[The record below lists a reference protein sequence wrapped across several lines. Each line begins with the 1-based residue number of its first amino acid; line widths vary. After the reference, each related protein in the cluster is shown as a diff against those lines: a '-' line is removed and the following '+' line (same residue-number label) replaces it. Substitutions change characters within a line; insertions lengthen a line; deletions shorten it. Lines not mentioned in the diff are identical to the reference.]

1 MSRTEEHLA
10 YPAAAEAF
18 WVGQAELAAEKVGEE
33 ALERMTPAV
42 AHLSDLFTTE
52 RPDQKFPDYFADPR
66 LLAAYGVFFL
76 PQSFT
81 RTSYALAQ
89 IVGLRGWRPRSAEP
103 AILDLGSGPGSC
115 GVAAAYRLRQA
126 GFAKLSLQ
134 GVDKSPSALASME
147 TFAHA
152 ALGDAVATKTRI
164 GDAARPETWPEGPF
178 DLIVAGFVLN
188 EMPQLDQAALL
199 RWFGELKAKLAPG
212 GLILILE
219 PALRITAERLQ
230 RLSDAIASGG
240 MNRIAPELDSLPDPQ
255 LGPGEHW
262 SHETRAWEAP
272 ASTEFVNRHL
282 HRDLREVRFSF
293 AAFSDASLAP
303 LPAGLSRLISDV
315 QIIKGLIR
323 FITIRE
329 GRIES
334 VEVPTRGLSK
344 HEVKKLASG
353 FGRGD
358 VVRHPHPAAPKLRL
372 ANHADLEVF
381 WTPRTTG
388 HHNVTKSAGHL
399 FA

>member
-1 MSRTEEHLA
+1 MSPTDSSIA
-10 YPAAAEAF
+10 YPVEAEAF
-18 WVGQAELAAEKVGEE
+18 WVSQAELTSEKLGDE

-52 RPDQKFPDYFADPR
+52 RPDKKFPDYFADPR

-81 RTSYALAQ
+81 RTSIALAQ
-89 IVGLRGWRPRSAEP
+89 TCGLRGWKPSNAIP

-126 GFAKLSLQ
+126 GIKKIKLH
-134 GVDKSPSALASME
+134 GVDKSPCALASME
-147 TFAHA
+147 SFAQA
-152 ALGDAVATKTRI
+152 TLGEDVETKTRI
-164 GDAARPETWPEGPF
+164 GDASRPETWPEGPF
-178 DLIVAGFVLN
+178 DLIVAGFVMN
-188 EMPQLDQAALL
+188 EMPQLDHAALL
-199 RWFGELKAKLAPG
+199 RWFGELKARLAPG

-230 RLSDAIASGG
+230 KLSDEVASGA
-240 MNRIAPELDSLPDPQ
+240 MTRIAPELDALPDPQ

-262 SHETRAWEAP
+262 SHETRAWKAP

-293 AAFSDASLAP
+293 AAFSDAPLSP
-303 LPAGLSRLISDV
+303 LPLGLSRLISDV
-315 QIIKGLIR
+315 QIIKGLLR

-329 GRIES
+329 GAIES

-344 HEVKKLASG
+344 HEVKKLAAT

-358 VVRHPHPAAPKLRL
+358 IVRHPHPAAPKLRL
-372 ANHADLEVF
+372 ANHEELTVF
-381 WTPRTTG
+381 WTP
-388 HHNVTKSAGHL
+388 KAPQEP
-399 FA
+399 

>member
-1 MSRTEEHLA
+1 MSPTDLLA
-10 YPAAAEAF
+10 YPAEAEAF
-18 WVGQAELAAEKVGEE
+18 WIAQAELAAEKLGDE

-52 RPDQKFPDYFADPR
+52 RPDKKFPDYFADPR

-81 RTSYALAQ
+81 RTSFALAQ
-89 IVGLRGWRPRSAEP
+89 ISGLRGWKPARPRP

-115 GVAAAYRLRQA
+115 GVAAAHRLRQA
-126 GFAKLSLQ
+126 GYEHVELY
-134 GVDKSPSALASME
+134 GVDKSPSALAAME
-147 TFAHA
+147 NFAQATLGPA
-152 ALGDAVATKTRI
+152 AATKTRI

-178 DLIVAGFVLN
+178 DLIVAGFVMN
-188 EMPQLDQAALL
+188 EMPQLDAAALL

-219 PALRITAERLQ
+219 PALRVTAERLQ
-230 RLSDAIASGG
+230 RLSDVVAAGV
-240 MNRIAPELDSLPDPQ
+240 MTRVAPELDALPDPQ

-293 AAFSDASLAP
+293 AAFSDAPLEP
-303 LPAGLSRLISDV
+303 LPPGLSRLISDV
-315 QIIKGLIR
+315 QIIKGLLR
-323 FITIRE
+323 FISIRD

-344 HEVKKLASG
+344 HEVKQLAAG

-358 VVRHPHPAAPKLRL
+358 IVRHPHPAAPKLRL
-372 ANHADLEVF
+372 ANHQELQVF
-381 WTPRTTG
+381 WTPSGVR
-388 HHNVTKSAGHL
+388 AP
-399 FA
+399 